1 MGNERKTAPTLM
13 AVPEQDTNQ
22 CTGCVFD
29 NWRKEHGGS
38 GKCKV
43 RKPMKPLADCRKDSI
58 VFQVVRN
65 D

>member
-1 MGNERKTAPTLM
+1 MGNERKIAPTLM
-13 AVPEQDTNQ
+13 AVPEQRHGS
-22 CTGCVFD
+22 CEGCIFN
-29 NWRKEHGGS
+29 NWQTEVGGT